1 MSVTMKRILGLP
13 KVLTFSPRSPHLSR
27 CSCFVGLVSSFTP
40 TVEPPIPLAATQK
53 IHERVVAYDRS
64 DHRESIFD
72 ISDKLVEYSMHKLSC
87 NPK

>member
-40 TVEPPIPLAATQK
+40 TVEPPIPLATTQK
-53 IHERVVAYDRS
+53 IHERLS
-64 DHRESIFD
+64 LTTGQITGNQFL
-72 ISDKLVEYSMHKLSC
+72 ISQIS
-87 NPK
+87 